1 MKQYNIYAGLNGSF
15 GGASYQYTTLADS
28 FEEAE
33 YEAFEAACDKFE
45 SMASLHDIGDEEAC
59 IEEYCQDNG
68 LERDELDEED
78 LKIIDETYLEER
90 DSWLDYR
97 AVLTE
102 EDDIDEDDLIL
113 GYIVEDDSSDQTDS
127 K

>member
-15 GGASYQYTTLADS
+15 GGAFYQYTILADS

-33 YEAFEAACDKFE
+33 YEAFEAACDEFE
-45 SMASLHDIGDEEAC
+45 SIAGLYGLMNEEAC

-68 LERDELDEED
+68 LERNELDEED
-78 LKIIDETYLEER
+78 LAIIDETYLEER
-90 DSWLDYR
+90 ESWLDYK

-102 EDDIDEDDLIL
+102 EDDIDKDDLIL

>member
-1 MKQYNIYAGLNGSF
+1 MKQYNIYAGLNGNF

-28 FEEAE
+28 FEKAE
-33 YEAFEAACDKFE
+33 YEAFEAACNEFE
-45 SMASLHDIGDEEAC
+45 SMAGLYGLVDEEAC
-59 IEEYCQDNG
+59 IKEYCQDNG
-68 LERDELDEED
+68 LKRDELDKED

-90 DSWLDYR
+90 ESWLDYR
-97 AVLTE
+97 AILTE
-102 EDDIDEDDLIL
+102 EDNIDKDDLIL

>member
-15 GGASYQYTTLADS
+15 GEASYQYTTLADS

-33 YEAFEAACDKFE
+33 HEAFEAACDEFE
-45 SMASLHDIGDEEAC
+45 SMAGFHGLVDEETC

-68 LERDELDEED
+68 LERNELDEED
-78 LKIIDETYLEER
+78 LEIIDETYLEER
-90 DSWLDYR
+90 ESWLDYR

-102 EDDIDEDDLIL
+102 EDDIDEDNLIL

>member
-33 YEAFEAACDKFE
+33 QEAFEAACDEFE
-45 SMASLHDIGDEEAC
+45 SMAGLHGLVDEEAC
-59 IEEYCQDNG
+59 IEEYCQNNG
-68 LERDELDEED
+68 LERNELDEED
-78 LKIIDETYLEER
+78 LEIIDEIYLGER
-90 DSWLDYR
+90 ENWLDYR

-102 EDDIDEDDLIL
+102 EDDIDKDDLIL
-113 GYIVEDDSSDQTDS
+113 GYIVEDDSSNQTNS

>member
-15 GGASYQYTTLADS
+15 GGAFYQYTILADS

-33 YEAFEAACDKFE
+33 YEAFEAACDEFE
-45 SMASLHDIGDEEAC
+45 SIAGLYGLMNEEAC

-68 LERDELDEED
+68 LERNELDEED
-78 LKIIDETYLEER
+78 LAIIDETYLEER
-90 DSWLDYR
+90 ESWLDYK

-102 EDDIDEDDLIL
+102 EDDIDKDDLIL
-113 GYIVEDDSSDQTDS
+113 GYIVKDDSSDQTDS

>member
-15 GGASYQYTTLADS
+15 GGAFYQYTILADS

-33 YEAFEAACDKFE
+33 YEAFKAACDEFE
-45 SMASLHDIGDEEAC
+45 SIAGLYGLMNEEAC

-68 LERDELDEED
+68 LERNELDEED
-78 LKIIDETYLEER
+78 LAIIDETYLEER
-90 DSWLDYR
+90 ESWLDYK

-102 EDDIDEDDLIL
+102 EDDIDKDDLIL

>member
-15 GGASYQYTTLADS
+15 GGAFYQYTILADS

-33 YEAFEAACDKFE
+33 HEAFEAACNEFE
-45 SMASLHDIGDEEAC
+45 SMADLYDLMNEEAC

-68 LERDELDEED
+68 LERKELDEED
-78 LKIIDETYLEER
+78 LAIIDETYLEER
-90 DSWLDYR
+90 ESWLDYK

-102 EDDIDEDDLIL
+102 EDDIDKDDLIL
-113 GYIVEDDSSDQTDS
+113 GYIVKDDSSNQTDS

>member
-15 GGASYQYTTLADS
+15 GGAFYQYTILADS
-28 FEEAE
+28 FEGAE
-33 YEAFEAACDKFE
+33 HEAFEAACDEFE
-45 SMASLHDIGDEEAC
+45 SIAGLHGLMNEEAC

-68 LERDELDEED
+68 LERNELDEED
-78 LKIIDETYLEER
+78 LAIIDETYLEER
-90 DSWLDYR
+90 ESWFDYK

-102 EDDIDEDDLIL
+102 EDDIDKDDLIL